1 MFYNYLL
8 RCFVLI
14 DLKVGKLT
22 HQDIGQMESY
32 VRMFDA
38 YATQETTRLSVWS
51 VFQENEAIARYWV
64 LSEARQIFA
73 AKY

>member
-1 MFYNYLL
+1 MVSHWVDLVFYNYLL

-14 DLKVGKLT
+14 DLKVGNLT

-38 YATQETTRLSVWS
+38 HARP
-51 VFQENEAIARYWV
+51 EAKLAPKTH
-64 LSEARQIFA
+64 LEALMAIRWA
-73 AKY
+73 LR